1 MGKLASFLLLAAMS
15 CGAQTS
21 GEDQAVIAK
30 VQALFDAMAAHD
42 SVAATA
48 LVIPEGRLMVSRA
61 NGTVSNSTLGG
72 FAARLATAKSPYI
85 ERMWNPKVMV
95 RGGIAVLWTE
105 YDFHTDGKLTH
116 CGIDSFQLVKMPEG
130 WKISGLAYT
139 VEPTGCAPSPLGPRV
154 SPSTK

>member
-1 MGKLASFLLLAAMS
+1 MRKLASFLFLAAMS
-15 CGAQTS
+15 RGAQA
-21 GEDQAVIAK
+21 GGDDHAVILR

-61 NGTVSNSTLGG
+61 NGTVSNSTLGE
-72 FAARLATAKSPYI
+72 FAARLSSAKSPYL

-105 YDFHTDGKLTH
+105 YDFHQAGKFTH
-116 CGIDSFQLVKMPEG
+116 CGIDSFQLVKTAEG

-139 VEPTGCAPSPLGPRV
+139 VEPTACAPSPLGFPL
-154 SPSTK
+154 SQSIK

>member
-1 MGKLASFLLLAAMS
+1 MRKLASFLLLSAIW
-15 CGAQTS
+15 CGAQST
-21 GEDQAVIAK
+21 GEDQSVISR
-30 VQALFDAMAAHD
+30 VQALFDAMATHD
-42 SVAATA
+42 STAATA

-61 NGTVSNSTLGG
+61 NGTVSNSTLGE
-72 FAARLATAKSPYI
+72 FATRLSSAKSSYL

-105 YDFHTDGKLTH
+105 YDFHLDGKFSH

-139 VEPTGCAPSPLGPRV
+139 VEPTGCAPSPLGLPS
-154 SPSTK
+154 SPSIK